1 MAWDSERH
9 FFHGD
14 YIYFFC
20 PAVASAQTG
29 LEGFWR
35 YTKSYQTSLWE
46 ARIGWMLY
54 IANSDPS
61 FLHSGNKRWLSD
73 SGQSSFYWWNVL
85 CNMKPSIFSMS
96 KIPQWIGLP
105 EALWWRGFL
114 GPVLWTEGL
123 SGKGIPWGVAKSH
136 TSKPWWRLIQSHDG
150 LEYLK
155 APTGRCGCDLFWPS
169 RWLVS
174 GT

>member
-46 ARIGWMLY
+46 ARIGWMPY
-54 IANSDPS
+54 ITNSDPS

-73 SGQSSFYWWNVL
+73 SGRSSFYWWNVL
-85 CNMKPSIFSMS
+85 CNMKPSILQHEQNPPMDRITWGIVVKGFPWTYPLDRGTGRKRNPLRNGQITHFKAMMKADSEPWWS
-96 KIPQWIGLP
+96 GIPQ
-105 EALWWRGFL
+105 
-114 GPVLWTEGL
+114 
-123 SGKGIPWGVAKSH
+123 
-136 TSKPWWRLIQSHDG
+136 
-150 LEYLK
+150 
-155 APTGRCGCDLFWPS
+155 
-169 RWLVS
+169 
-174 GT
+174 GTHR